1 MASRRAL
8 WMGLTLGAAAVAV
21 LVGAG
26 AYAFGPARAAASQQ
40 ERVAA
45 AGKTGAS
52 ASPSSGPTA
61 GPPTS
66 TESAPGK
73 APTSAPPVSP
83 PPSRSATSAPPPAP
97 KPQPPTDCP
106 QGDRQ
111 RDVEAALAQIGGYGS
126 VTVDGVQSAADCAA
140 IKKFQSRYGISPAQ
154 GRAGPSTADVAR
166 RIATSQTATERA
178 KCAAGSGLTICVD
191 LTQQTAW
198 AVRGGSVVWGP
209 TVIRTGMGGGYQTP
223 AGTYHIFSRATKE
236 WSVPYKVWLPYW
248 QAFNGGIGFHET
260 TTYIHDGAIGS
271 HGCVNLLHTD
281 AVSLWGLA
289 SVGTPVKVFGRR
301 PGT

>member
-8 WMGLTLGAAAVAV
+8 WIGLTLGAATVVV
-21 LVGAG
+21 LTGAG
-26 AYAFGPARAAASQQ
+26 AYAFGPARAAASQH

-52 ASPSSGPTA
+52 ASPRSSPTV
-61 GPPTS
+61 GPPTP
-66 TESAPGK
+66 TESAPSE
-73 APTSAPPVSP
+73 APTSAPPPS
-83 PPSRSATSAPPPAP
+83 PSRSASSAPPAAP
-97 KPQPPTDCP
+97 KPQPPTGCP

-111 RDVEAALAQIGGYGS
+111 RDVEAALAQLGGYGP

-154 GRAGPSTADVAR
+154 GRAGPTTAEVAR
-166 RIATSQTATERA
+166 RIAASQTAAERA
-178 KCAAGSGLTICVD
+178 RCSAGAGLTICVD
-191 LTQQTAW
+191 LSQQTAW

-209 TVIRTGMGGGYQTP
+209 TVIRTGMGGYQTP
-223 AGTYHIFSRATKE
+223 SGTYQIVGRATRE
-236 WSVPYKVWLPYW
+236 WSVPYQVWLPYW

-260 TTYIHDGAIGS
+260 TTYIHDGSIGS

-281 AVSLWGLA
+281 AVALWNLA

>member
-1 MASRRAL
+1 MANRRAL
-8 WMGLTLGAAAVAV
+8 WVGLTLGAAAVAV

-26 AYAFGPARAAASQQ
+26 AYAFGPARAAASQHGQ
-40 ERVAA
+40 VAA

-61 GPPTS
+61 GPPTP
-66 TESAPGK
+66 TASAPGK
-73 APTSAPPVSP
+73 GPTSAPPAPP
-83 PPSRSATSAPPPAP
+83 PPSRSSTAPAPPPAP
-97 KPQPPTDCP
+97 PVKPAGCP

-126 VTVDGVQSAADCAA
+126 VTVDGVQSADDCAA
-140 IKKFQSRYGISPAQ
+140 IKKFQSRYGISPAE
-154 GRAGPSTADVAR
+154 GRAGPTTADVAR

-178 KCAAGSGLTICVD
+178 RCSAGSGLTICID

-223 AGTYHIFSRATKE
+223 AGSYRIFSRATRE

-248 QAFNGGIGFHET
+248 QAFNGGIGLHET

-289 SVGTPVKVFGRR
+289 SVGTQVLVFGRR

>member
-1 MASRRAL
+1 MANRRAL
-8 WMGLTLGAAAVAV
+8 WVGLTLGAAAVAV
-21 LVGAG
+21 SVGAG

-40 ERVAA
+40 GRLAA

-52 ASPSSGPTA
+52 ASPSSGPTV
-61 GPPTS
+61 GPPTP

-73 APTSAPPVSP
+73 APTSAPPP
-83 PPSRSATSAPPPAP
+83 PRSATSAPPAPPPA
-97 KPQPPTDCP
+97 QPAGCP

-111 RDVEAALAQIGGYGS
+111 RDVEAALAQLGGYGS
-126 VTVDGVQSAADCAA
+126 VTVDGVQSAGDCAA
-140 IKKFQSRYGISPAQ
+140 IRKFQSRYGISPAQ
-154 GRAGPSTADVAR
+154 GRAGPTTADVAR

-178 KCAAGSGLTICVD
+178 KCPAGSGLTVCVD
-191 LTQQTAW
+191 LTQQTVW

-223 AGTYHIFSRATKE
+223 AGTYQIFSRATRE

-271 HGCVNLLHTD
+271 HGCVNLLHAD
-281 AVSLWGLA
+281 AVSLWSLA

>member
-8 WMGLTLGAAAVAV
+8 WVGLTLGAAAVAV
-21 LVGAG
+21 LTGAG

-40 ERVAA
+40 ERGAA

-52 ASPSSGPTA
+52 ASPRSGPTV
-61 GPPTS
+61 GPPTP
-66 TESAPGK
+66 TESAPSK
-73 APTSAPPVSP
+73 APTSAPPP
-83 PPSRSATSAPPPAP
+83 PSPSRSATSAPPPAP
-97 KPQPPTDCP
+97 KPQPPTACP

-126 VTVDGVQSAADCAA
+126 VTVDGVQSVDDCAA
-140 IKKFQSRYGISPAQ
+140 IKKFQNRYGISPAQ

-178 KCAAGSGLTICVD
+178 KCSAGSGLTICVD

-198 AVRGGSVVWGP
+198 AVRGGSVAWGP

-223 AGTYHIFSRATKE
+223 TGTYQIFSRATKE

-248 QAFNGGIGFHET
+248 QAFNGGIGLHET

>member
-1 MASRRAL
+1 MASRRVL
-8 WMGLTLGAAAVAV
+8 WVGLTLGAAAVAV

-52 ASPSSGPTA
+52 ASPSSGPTV
-61 GPPTS
+61 GPPTP
-66 TESAPGK
+66 TESTPGK
-73 APTSAPPVSP
+73 APTSAPPVPP
-83 PPSRSATSAPPPAP
+83 PPSRPATSAPPPAP
-97 KPQPPTDCP
+97 AAQPAGCP

-126 VTVDGVQSAADCAA
+126 VTVDGVQSADDCTA

-154 GRAGPSTADVAR
+154 GRAGPTTADVAR

-178 KCAAGSGLTICVD
+178 KCSAGSGLTVCVD

-223 AGTYHIFSRATKE
+223 AGTYQIFGRATRE